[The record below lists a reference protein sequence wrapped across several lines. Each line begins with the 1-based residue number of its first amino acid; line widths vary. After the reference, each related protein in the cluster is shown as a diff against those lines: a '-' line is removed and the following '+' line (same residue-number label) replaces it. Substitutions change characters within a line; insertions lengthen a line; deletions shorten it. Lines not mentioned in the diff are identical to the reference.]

1 MFSIQEARK
10 EDLDEIL
17 EMVKELAEYENML
30 DELVCTKKDYEES
43 FFKDNYAKALIL
55 REQGKA
61 VGYAMY
67 FYTFSSFLGRGGMYL
82 EDLYIKKEFRKK
94 GYAKAVFNYL
104 ANICK
109 EKGLK
114 RLEWVCLHDNELGI
128 NFYTRLNAENMSLKW
143 RTYRLAGD
151 TLSKLFS

>member
-1 MFSIQEARK
+1 MFSIQEAHK

-30 DELVCTKKDYEES
+30 DELVCTKKDYGES

-94 GYAKAVFNYL
+94 GYARAVFNYL

-114 RLEWVCLHDNELGI
+114 RLEWVCLHDNKLGI

-143 RTYRLAGD
+143 RTYRLTGD
-151 TLSKLFS
+151 TLSRLFS